1 MTHVRHTPQKEE
13 GRVRI
18 FIALYFEAQSFFVIP
33 CHSDELQMRPC
44 SNCHTKTIYR
54 ENTANGKYFCDPLCQ
69 QIALQ
74 KLSGKESSEMVVE
87 TKKER
92 DWEERPEFI
101 GDELWKTLSVF
112 VTLSGKTRSNRGP
125 LLESITRRLCN
136 QIDELLVDT
145 EKKLQFLI
153 LEAERYKHK
162 KNLKLVK
169 NESERDSILT
179 KMAILTLKITDLGYE
194 LENSSWLEWDDPMD
208 EKLQEYSHKLTIIQ
222 SLIGDLIRDFTL
234 FASEQQQHI
243 NQNNPGTAVVVE
255 EMIPERVEVSTGMT
269 QQQQDL
275 FDHLEQLIDEADAKS
290 KICDSVVA
298 SYVKKCDVVMH
309 LPLFRF
315 LVTVVSKRDPYLR
328 NVFETGTSVGSE
340 LHDMESRLLEEHQL
354 FLSKEYDLFDAHDKV
369 KYATIN
375 WAHSRD
381 GCIQVSH
388 EFGKSYLIFTP
399 EVKERCTYARYDS
412 VNTNRTKPEYLGT
425 QQSKM
430 CHISKEF
437 MRREIQSMYDYIE
450 KGSHG
455 ENKPMNSVEEY
466 MEVQI
471 HGELLFSRDV
481 SRIMIGSYSS
491 EKKYLEPLLREYF
504 KIIGKVIP
512 YEFI

>member
-1 MTHVRHTPQKEE
+1 
-13 GRVRI
+13 
-18 FIALYFEAQSFFVIP
+18 
-33 CHSDELQMRPC
+33 MRPC

-74 KLSGKESSEMVVE
+74 KLSGKKESGDHMIIE

-92 DWEERPEFI
+92 DWDERPEFI

-125 LLESITRRLCN
+125 ILESITKRLSR
-136 QIDELLVDT
+136 QINEILVDT
-145 EKKLQFLI
+145 ERKLQYLT
-153 LEAERYKHK
+153 LQKEQVKHR

-169 NESERDSILT
+169 GESERDSILIR
-179 KMAILTLKITDLGYE
+179 MAILKVKMTDLENE
-194 LENSSWLEWDDPMD
+194 LEYRSWLDWDDSID
-208 EKLQEYSHKLTIIQ
+208 EKLQEYSRKLNIIQ
-222 SLIGDLIRDFTL
+222 SLISDLLRDFPL
-234 FASEQQQHI
+234 FVSLYNVDQ
-243 NQNNPGTAVVVE
+243 NPGTVPVVE
-255 EMIPERVEVSTGMT
+255 EMIPERVEVATGMT

-275 FDHLEQLIDEADAKS
+275 FDHLEELIDEADSKS

-369 KYATIN
+369 KYATVN

-388 EFGKSYLIFTP
+388 EFGKSYLVFTP

-437 MRREIQSMYDYIE
+437 TRREIQSMYDYIE
-450 KGSHG
+450 KGLSG